1 MWSQSIDI
9 LNPYSATIESIEKEQ
24 NTPQDDRK

>member
-9 LNPYSATIESIEKEQ
+9 LNPYEATVESVTQEMKDNQIK
-24 NTPQDDRK
+24 